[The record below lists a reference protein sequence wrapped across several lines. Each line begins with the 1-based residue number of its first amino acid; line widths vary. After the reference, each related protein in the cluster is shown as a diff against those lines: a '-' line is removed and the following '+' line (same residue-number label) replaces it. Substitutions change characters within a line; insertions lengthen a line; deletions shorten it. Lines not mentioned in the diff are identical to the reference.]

1 MVSFYN
7 STFFFITGAM
17 LGTDGGLIYYAYNA
31 LANRY
36 FAIHN
41 DPSMYT
47 FNGAMLCG
55 SVSLLLHKTYKL
67 IK

>member
-1 MVSFYN
+1 
-7 STFFFITGAM
+7 M
-17 LGTDGGLIYYAYNA
+17 LGTYGGLIYYAYNA
-31 LANRY
+31 LVNRY

-41 DPSMYT
+41 DPSIYT

-67 IK
+67 IN